1 MNKSSLQ
8 LLIAV
13 FEDEQGAEQAI
24 KSLQPMYKEK
34 QGAIQAAVAIVKDR
48 REGIHYKDV
57 GLTPAKGALGGVIL
71 GVVLG
76 VATGGAGIALGT
88 LGALVGGL
96 LGGKRRGEQFSEVRL
111 NEVIAALAPGT
122 SAIVAVVEQENI
134 GDLEQ
139 ELYAL
144 NAETFVTQVSADL
157 AEELEERQHTAFS
170 EWIDTL
176 DQ

>member
-24 KSLQPMYKEK
+24 KSLQPMDKEK

-48 REGIHYKDV
+48 HEGIRYKDV

-88 LGALVGGL
+88 LGALVCGL
-96 LGGKRRGEQFSEVRL
+96 LGGKRRGEQFS
-111 NEVIAALAPGT
+111 
-122 SAIVAVVEQENI
+122 
-134 GDLEQ
+134 
-139 ELYAL
+139 
-144 NAETFVTQVSADL
+144 
-157 AEELEERQHTAFS
+157 
-170 EWIDTL
+170 
-176 DQ
+176 